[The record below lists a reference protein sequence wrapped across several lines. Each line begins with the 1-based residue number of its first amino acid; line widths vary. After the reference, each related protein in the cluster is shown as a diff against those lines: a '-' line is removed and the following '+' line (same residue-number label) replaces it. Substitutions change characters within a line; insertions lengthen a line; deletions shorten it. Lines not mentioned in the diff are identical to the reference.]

1 MILKDRFLI
10 QSAPDIYRKLEK
22 QVFRLN
28 QSLKKKCCNWLR
40 RYITV
45 ENMRGKMRG
54 ERTKSGIQKMEA
66 STMAIRSA
74 LKQPEE
80 KCAEKPMW
88 KEMDLLLPWKG
99 GASQAG
105 LPSGI

>member
-1 MILKDRFLI
+1 MLQLAQMVYYSRE
-10 QSAPDIYRKLEK
+10 YEEEK
-22 QVFRLN
+22 RQ
-28 QSLKKKCCNWLR
+28 QK
-40 RYITV
+40 
-45 ENMRGKMRG
+45 
-54 ERTKSGIQKMEA
+54 RTKSGIQKMEA
-66 STMAIRSA
+66 STMAVRSA

-80 KCAEKPMW
+80 KCAEKPMR